1 MQGIIFVSHWIPILQ
16 FRFINFVLQGKN
28 IATIYLLSNLWL
40 IGKIITEGQ
49 SDPLCAFCI
58 SITTDHSSY
67 KTTYCSMYFHFFKA
81 SHKYEP
87 QGFLQFPT
95 VHLSKPREFKSKD
108 FISLQTSLIT
118 LNFFLIIV
126 LANKFRA
133 TKLVQEIIFLL
144 LPDNKNLLNICIY
157 LR

>member
-1 MQGIIFVSHWIPILQ
+1 
-16 FRFINFVLQGKN
+16 
-28 IATIYLLSNLWL
+28 
-40 IGKIITEGQ
+40 
-49 SDPLCAFCI
+49 
-58 SITTDHSSY
+58 
-67 KTTYCSMYFHFFKA
+67 MYFHFFKA

-157 LR
+157 LRWENKHLNYGNMFSFEHVSHLLINFLPWNAIPRTLKCSSFRCSS